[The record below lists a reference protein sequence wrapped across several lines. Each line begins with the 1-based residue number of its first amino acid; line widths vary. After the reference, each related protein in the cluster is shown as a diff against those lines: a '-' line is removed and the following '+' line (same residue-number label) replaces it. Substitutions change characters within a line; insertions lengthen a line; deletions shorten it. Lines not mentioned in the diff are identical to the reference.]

1 MNTAK
6 SHMTLLSAHEL
17 DCFPTPSL
25 TKLPAGC
32 IIKIFDL
39 CLSESKKKKKKT
51 LLDDIV

>member
-17 DCFPTPSL
+17 DCFPHPYSQNCQQCVLSKSL
-25 TKLPAGC
+25 
-32 IIKIFDL
+32 IY
-39 CLSESKKKKKKT
+39 ESKKKTKT